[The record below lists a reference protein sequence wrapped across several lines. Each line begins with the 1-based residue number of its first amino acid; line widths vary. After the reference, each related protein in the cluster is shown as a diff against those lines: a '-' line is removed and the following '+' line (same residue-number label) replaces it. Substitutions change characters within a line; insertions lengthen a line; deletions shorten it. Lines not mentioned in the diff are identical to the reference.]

1 MNKDKDK
8 IIYQKEMRKGY
19 LIENKRTTKKKHS
32 LMINGILYILS
43 NYIQNIIH

>member
-8 IIYQKEMRKGY
+8 IIYQKEMRTEY
-19 LIENKRTTKKKHS
+19 LTENKRATRKKEA

-43 NYIQNIIH
+43 NYIKNIIH